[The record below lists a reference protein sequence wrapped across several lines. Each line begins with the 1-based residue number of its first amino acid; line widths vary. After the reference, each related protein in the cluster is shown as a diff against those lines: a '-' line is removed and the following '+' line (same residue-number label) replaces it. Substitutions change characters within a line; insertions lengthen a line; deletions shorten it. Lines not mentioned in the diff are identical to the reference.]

1 MQQIRKTVFSL
12 TVIVGALG
20 FFVDIFDLLLFNIIR
35 KPSLASLGLSESQV
49 LSQGELILSL
59 QMIGQLIG
67 GIVWGIMGDK
77 KGRLSVLFGS
87 IVLYSLASIANGFV
101 TDPVQ
106 YTILRFIAGFG
117 LAGELGAS
125 ITLTSEM
132 LSKEKRG
139 IASTVIATTGVF
151 GAIAAYFV
159 FKLSGENWRFCYFIG
174 GGMGIALLFLRM
186 SVAESGMFASLKQTH
201 IVRGNFLMF
210 FNNKDRFFRYLR
222 GVLIGVPVWYVIGVL
237 ITFSDKFGK
246 EMGIENIEPA
256 KAVLYQYAAL
266 VLGDVSAGLLGNY
279 LKSRKKA
286 LFIFY
291 AILCFFILLFFLQKG
306 GSATQMYLICAG
318 LGLGSGIS
326 VLYITMSAEQFG
338 TNLRASAAISI
349 PNMVRGFLPL
359 VLLLFKSIRSYPGIS
374 YITGGWITGF
384 IVIGFALVATWYT
397 KESYGNDLDFIEE

>member
-1 MQQIRKTVFSL
+1 MHQIRKSVFSL

-87 IVLYSLASIANGFV
+87 IILYSLASIANGFV

-159 FKLSGENWRFCYFIG
+159 FKLSGENWRFCYFMG

-186 SVAESGMFASLKQTH
+186 SVAESSMFASLKQTH
-201 IVRGNFLMF
+201 IARGNFLMF

-286 LFIFY
+286 LFVFY

-306 GSATQMYLICAG
+306 GSAAQMYLICAG

-374 YITGGWITGF
+374 YVTGGWITGV
-384 IVIGFALVATWYT
+384 IVIGFALVSTWYT

>member
-1 MQQIRKTVFSL
+1 
-12 TVIVGALG
+12 
-20 FFVDIFDLLLFNIIR
+20 
-35 KPSLASLGLSESQV
+35 
-49 LSQGELILSL
+49 
-59 QMIGQLIG
+59 MIGQLIG

-132 LSKEKRG
+132 LSREKRG

-306 GSATQMYLICAG
+306 GSAAQMYLICAG

-374 YITGGWITGF
+374 YITGGWITGV
-384 IVIGFALVATWYT
+384 IVIGFALVSTWYT

>member
-201 IVRGNFLMF
+201 IVGGNFLMF

-286 LFIFY
+286 LFVFY

-306 GSATQMYLICAG
+306 GSAFQMYLICAG

-374 YITGGWITGF
+374 YITGGWITGV
-384 IVIGFALVATWYT
+384 IVIGFALVSTWYT